1 MILNIQIDHNK
12 MTQNRKDIQVI
23 QKGFSLMQLIQ
34 NTAGINAYVATGIRS
49 LALLTCKTMNYLVNN
64 MSKQFIKF
72 VHCFDVEFN

>member
-1 MILNIQIDHNK
+1 

>member
-1 MILNIQIDHNK
+1 

-23 QKGFSLMQLIQ
+23 QKGFSLMQLIK
-34 NTAGINAYVATGIRS
+34 NTAGINAHVATGIRS
-49 LALLTCKTMNYLVNN
+49 LALLRCKSMNYLVNN